1 MEIQALLGVWLWA
14 FLTIQLKNLLED
26 CFISLLHWDV
36 IDADKLDYICRDKW
50 ASGYLADSVDL
61 DRLID
66 SIVLHKGI
74 EGRYKIAYSKSSIN
88 EIQALIDSKN
98 FQTNWVFLHH
108 QVVYEQK
115 LLKDSVTELVKCLQN
130 DGQLHPPSRFY
141 LQSILWKATNLWQPR
156 KRVYRN
162 LYASRWWYCLFD
174 ESTS

>member
-1 MEIQALLGVWLWA
+1 MLINWITSVESKLA
-14 FLTIQLKNLLED
+14 F
-26 CFISLLHWDV
+26 
-36 IDADKLDYICRDKW
+36 
-50 ASGYLADSVDL
+50 GYLADSVDL

-115 LLKDSVTELVKCLQN
+115 LLKDSCYRTCQVLTE
-130 DGQLHPPSRFY
+130 
-141 LQSILWKATNLWQPR
+141 
-156 KRVYRN
+156 
-162 LYASRWWYCLFD
+162 
-174 ESTS
+174 